1 MPERASRSASVFS
14 MTSRAPSAHPPWPR
28 WRSARRCPLR
38 RPRPDHFDAGC
49 WLTAFD
55 GQDLLGRRSSALQM
69 PFHLRSRLQRR
80 GLPRGDLGHPF
91 RREVH
96 VGKGGGAVTDLLV
109 TGDLTSPQLHDRDT
123 LEHRASSL
131 RLRQQRA
138 IAEGVACIDQLAV
151 RHGGVHVPPK
161 IRGGAIE
168 PVVDHLGYFGP
179 AFERTVE
186 QVVIDAVFGKQLGE
200 ISSIASFDGLAKCAE
215 QRWYI
220 HLLSPDCPTSA
231 TAAIIRAMSCGR
243 DRR

>member
-1 MPERASRSASVFS
+1 

-38 RPRPDHFDAGC
+38 RRRRNPVVG
-49 WLTAFD
+49 LT
-55 GQDLLGRRSSALQM
+55 GEERGLLGRRSSALQM
-69 PFHLRSRLQRR
+69 SFHLRSRLQRR
-80 GLPRGDLGHPF
+80 GLPSGNFGHPF

-109 TGDLTSPQLHDRDT
+109 TGDLTAPQLHDRDT

-138 IAEGVACIDQLAV
+138 ITEGVACIDQLAV
-151 RHGGVHVPPK
+151 AHGGVHVPPK
-161 IRGGAIE
+161 VRGGAIE
-168 PVVDHLGYFGP
+168 PIVDHLGYFGA

-186 QVVIDAVFGKQLGE
+186 QVVIDPIFGKQLGE